1 MTFEEAINKIEE
13 IISKLEAGETP
24 LEESLK
30 LFEEGMNLIK
40 FCQKKL
46 DEVEQKIEMLVKN
59 ERDEF
64 ETRPFDPSL
73 SRTEPQI

>member
-1 MTFEEAINKIEE
+1 MTFEEAINRIEE
-13 IISKLEAGETP
+13 IISKLDAGETP

-64 ETRPFDPSL
+64 ETRLFDPSL